1 MGYVEAGGY
10 DRDMNYIDD
19 RVVEHPEGGRE
30 WPVEAG
36 RYRLVGSR

>member
-19 RVVEHPEGGRE
+19 RVVEHPEGDRE
-30 WPVEAG
+30 WPGQAG
-36 RYRLVGSR
+36 RYPLLASP